1 MDRLL
6 ERLAMA
12 RKALGTLQELA
23 PIAQPTTVERDAA
36 IQRFEYTFETTWKAA
51 QRYLLVQEGL
61 EVGSPKA
68 AIRSARDVG
77 LLDDTQ
83 TRLGLEMT
91 DDRNLAVHTYNEALS
106 GAIFAKLSTYANL
119 CQWWLGEMT
128 QRVERDA
135 DYRASLENPT
145 VM

>member
-12 RKALGTLQELA
+12 RKALDTLQELA
-23 PIAQPTTVERDAA
+23 SIAQPTPVERDAA

-68 AIRSARDVG
+68 AIRSAKDVG

-91 DDRNLAVHTYNEALS
+91 DDRNLTVHTYNEALS
-106 GAIFAKLSTYANL
+106 RAIFAKLSTYAVL
-119 CQWWLGEMT
+119 CRWWLEEMN
-128 QRVERDA
+128 QRIKRGA
-135 DYRASLENPT
+135 DHGS
-145 VM
+145 